1 MDNEEKDKLKEFK
14 GLTNNE
20 VVISREKN
28 GSNIQQQRKKE
39 SLIKKILNIFKEPMF
54 LLLIIAASVYFIV
67 GEYGD
72 GITMLIF
79 VLAVCTIEFIQ
90 ETKTDKAL
98 EELNKLSSLNVKVIR
113 NGKKEII
120 NSEEIVVGDIVILE
134 EGDRV
139 PADGKILYTQS
150 LGINESSLTGES
162 EIVYKNKEE
171 DLKNHFKLNMC
182 YSGTDVVNGLGII
195 EVTSVGKNTEFGLI
209 GQSLNNIKKEKT
221 PLEKQINKLVF
232 ICTIVSITVFI
243 LTIIINYINHP
254 ELTPT
259 KRIVD
264 SLLAGITI
272 AMATIPEEI
281 PVILTVFLAM
291 GSWSL
296 TKKNTLTKN
305 MKAIETLGTVN
316 VLCTDKTGTITENKM
331 IVEDIYTNSET
342 FIKTLYQSCPQVAY
356 DPMEIA
362 LKKYCQEKEK
372 TNTGSITKEYPFK
385 AETKMMGQIWNNKEL
400 CVKGA
405 YENVLPLCNLDK
417 ENYKQV
423 KSKINEYSKEGYRV
437 LAIAKND
444 NLKNIP
450 NSLTEAKLTF
460 EGLVA
465 LYDPPRKGVKES
477 LEECY
482 SAGIRVIMITG
493 DNGKTAASIA
503 KKINLNNYDEVI
515 TGLELEAMS
524 DDELFERVK
533 TTNIFARVYP
543 NHKMRIVNALQRNNL
558 IVAMTGDGVND
569 APALKKA
576 NIGIA
581 MGQRGTNVAKE
592 SADIILLDDNFN
604 TIVKAIGKGR
614 SIYKNIQS
622 AISYVIAIHI
632 PLALLSLFVPIF
644 KLPTLLLPIHVMLLE
659 LLIDPTSS
667 IIFQRIKPTPS
678 IMLEKP
684 RNIDEPILNLKT
696 TIRNI
701 LQGIL
706 IFIVTFITY
715 LYLIKNNTNINLSI
729 TITYT
734 ILVLSIILIAYQLKS
749 NNSTIKSFLEG
760 LKDKISL
767 MVNTTI
773 LLGLLLL
780 IYIPFL
786 NKTANTHP
794 LELKHWIYIILL
806 TLLAVL
812 PFDIMKINKIKN
824 LEN

>member
-1 MDNEEKDKLKEFK
+1 MENEEKDKLKEFK

-90 ETKTDKAL
+90 EAKTDKAL
-98 EELNKLSSLNVKVIR
+98 KELNKLSSLNVKVIR

-331 IVEDIYTNSET
+331 IVEEIYTNSET

-362 LKKYCQEKEK
+362 LKKYCQENEK
-372 TNTGSITKEYPFK
+372 INTGSITKEYPFK

-493 DNGKTAASIA
+493 DNGETATSIA

-604 TIVKAIGKGR
+604 TIVKAIEKGR
-614 SIYKNIQS
+614 SIYKNIQT

-644 KLPTLLLPIHVMLLE
+644 NLPTLLLPIHVMLLE

-667 IIFQRIKPTPS
+667 IIFQRIKPSPN
-678 IMLEKP
+678 IMSEKP

-696 TIRNI
+696 TIKSI
-701 LQGIL
+701 SQGIL

-715 LYLIKNNTNINLSI
+715 LYLIKNNIDTKLSI
-729 TITYT
+729 TITYS

-806 TLLAVL
+806 TLIAVL

>member
-1 MDNEEKDKLKEFK
+1 MENEEKDKLKEFK

-90 ETKTDKAL
+90 EAKTDKAL

-331 IVEDIYTNSET
+331 IVEEIYTNSET

-362 LKKYCQEKEK
+362 LKKYCQENEK
-372 TNTGSITKEYPFK
+372 INTGSITKEYPFK

-493 DNGKTAASIA
+493 DNGETATSIA

-604 TIVKAIGKGR
+604 TIVKAIEKGR
-614 SIYKNIQS
+614 SIYKNIQT

-644 KLPTLLLPIHVMLLE
+644 NLPTLLLPIHVMLLE

-667 IIFQRIKPTPS
+667 IIFQRIKPS
-678 IMLEKP
+678 LNIMSEKP

-696 TIRNI
+696 TIKSI
-701 LQGIL
+701 SQGIL

-715 LYLIKNNTNINLSI
+715 LYLIKNNIDTKLSI
-729 TITYT
+729 TITYS

-806 TLLAVL
+806 TLIAVL

>member
-39 SLIKKILNIFKEPMF
+39 SLINKILSIFKEPMF

-98 EELNKLSSLNVKVIR
+98 EELKKLSSLNVKVIR

-243 LTIIINYINHP
+243 LTIIINYINHS
-254 ELTPT
+254 ELTLT
-259 KRIVD
+259 KRLVD

-362 LKKYCQEKEK
+362 LKKYCQENEK
-372 TNTGSITKEYPFK
+372 INTGSITKEYPFK

-812 PFDIMKINKIKN
+812 PFDIMKINKTKN

>member
-1 MDNEEKDKLKEFK
+1 MENEEKDKLKEFK

-28 GSNIQQQRKKE
+28 GSNIQKQRKKE

-67 GEYGD
+67 GEYAD

-90 ETKTDKAL
+90 EAKTDKAL

-362 LKKYCQEKEK
+362 LKKYCQENEK
-372 TNTGSITKEYPFK
+372 INTGSITKEYPFK

-493 DNGKTAASIA
+493 DNGETAASIA

-812 PFDIMKINKIKN
+812 PFDIMKINKTKN

>member
-28 GSNIQQQRKKE
+28 GSNIQKQRKKE
-39 SLIKKILNIFKEPMF
+39 SLINKILSIFKEPMF

-98 EELNKLSSLNVKVIR
+98 EELKKLSSLNVKVIR

-221 PLEKQINKLVF
+221 PLERQINKLVF

-243 LTIIINYINHP
+243 LTIIINYINHS
-254 ELTPT
+254 ELTLT
-259 KRIVD
+259 KRLVD

-812 PFDIMKINKIKN
+812 PFDIMKINKTKN

>member
-1 MDNEEKDKLKEFK
+1 MENEEKDKLKEFK

-39 SLIKKILNIFKEPMF
+39 SLINKILSIFKEPMF

-90 ETKTDKAL
+90 EAKTDKAL

-362 LKKYCQEKEK
+362 LKKYCQENEK
-372 TNTGSITKEYPFK
+372 INTGSITKEYPFK

-604 TIVKAIGKGR
+604 TIVKAIEKGR

-667 IIFQRIKPTPS
+667 IIFQRIKPSPN
-678 IMLEKP
+678 IMSEKP

-696 TIRNI
+696 TIKSI
-701 LQGIL
+701 SQGIL

-715 LYLIKNNTNINLSI
+715 LYLIKNNIDTKLSI
-729 TITYT
+729 TITYS

-794 LELKHWIYIILL
+794 LELKHWIYIVLL

>member
-1 MDNEEKDKLKEFK
+1 MENEEKDKLKEFK

-67 GEYGD
+67 GEYDD

-90 ETKTDKAL
+90 EAKTDKAL

-362 LKKYCQEKEK
+362 LKKYCQENEK

-493 DNGKTAASIA
+493 DNGETAASIA

-604 TIVKAIGKGR
+604 TIVKAIEKGR
-614 SIYKNIQS
+614 SIYKNIQT

-644 KLPTLLLPIHVMLLE
+644 NLPTLLLPIHVMLLE

-667 IIFQRIKPTPS
+667 IIFQRIKPSPN
-678 IMLEKP
+678 IMSEKP

-696 TIRNI
+696 TIKSI
-701 LQGIL
+701 SQGIL

-715 LYLIKNNTNINLSI
+715 LYLIKNNIDTKLSI
-729 TITYT
+729 TITYS

-773 LLGLLLL
+773 LLGLFLL

>member
-1 MDNEEKDKLKEFK
+1 MENEEKDKLKEFK

-90 ETKTDKAL
+90 EAKTDKAL

-331 IVEDIYTNSET
+331 IVEEIYTNSET

-493 DNGKTAASIA
+493 DNGETATSIA

-604 TIVKAIGKGR
+604 TIVKAIEKGR

-667 IIFQRIKPTPS
+667 IIFQRIKPS
-678 IMLEKP
+678 LNIMSEKP

-696 TIRNI
+696 TIKSI
-701 LQGIL
+701 SQGIL

-715 LYLIKNNTNINLSI
+715 LYLIKNNIDTKLSI
-729 TITYT
+729 TITYS

>member
-1 MDNEEKDKLKEFK
+1 MENEEKDKLKEFK

-67 GEYGD
+67 GEYAD

-90 ETKTDKAL
+90 EAKTDKAL

-362 LKKYCQEKEK
+362 LKKYCQENEK
-372 TNTGSITKEYPFK
+372 INTGSITKEYPFK

-405 YENVLPLCNLDK
+405 YENVLPLCNLDE

-493 DNGKTAASIA
+493 DNGETATSIA

-604 TIVKAIGKGR
+604 TIVKAIEKGR
-614 SIYKNIQS
+614 SIYKNIQT

-644 KLPTLLLPIHVMLLE
+644 NLPTLLLPIHVMLLE

-667 IIFQRIKPTPS
+667 IIFQRIKPSPN
-678 IMLEKP
+678 IMSEKP

-696 TIRNI
+696 TIKSI
-701 LQGIL
+701 SQGIL

-715 LYLIKNNTNINLSI
+715 LYLIKNNIDTKLSI
-729 TITYT
+729 TITYS

>member
-1 MDNEEKDKLKEFK
+1 MENEEKDKLKEFK

-67 GEYGD
+67 GEYAD

-90 ETKTDKAL
+90 EAKTDKAL

-362 LKKYCQEKEK
+362 LKKYCQENEK
-372 TNTGSITKEYPFK
+372 INTGSITKEYPFK

-493 DNGKTAASIA
+493 DNGETATSIA

-604 TIVKAIGKGR
+604 TIVKAIEKGR
-614 SIYKNIQS
+614 SIYKNIQT

-644 KLPTLLLPIHVMLLE
+644 NLPTLLLPIHVMLLE

-667 IIFQRIKPTPS
+667 IIFQRIKPSPN
-678 IMLEKP
+678 IMSEKP

-696 TIRNI
+696 TIKSI
-701 LQGIL
+701 SQGIL

-715 LYLIKNNTNINLSI
+715 LYLIKNNIDTKLSI
-729 TITYT
+729 TITYS

-806 TLLAVL
+806 TLIAVL

>member
-1 MDNEEKDKLKEFK
+1 MENEEKDKLKEFK

-67 GEYGD
+67 GEYAD

-90 ETKTDKAL
+90 EAKTDKAL

-331 IVEDIYTNSET
+331 IVEEIYTNSET

-362 LKKYCQEKEK
+362 LKKYCQENEK
-372 TNTGSITKEYPFK
+372 INTGSITKEYPFK

-493 DNGKTAASIA
+493 DNGETATSIA

-604 TIVKAIGKGR
+604 TIVKAIEKGR
-614 SIYKNIQS
+614 SIYKNIQT

-644 KLPTLLLPIHVMLLE
+644 NLPTLLLPIHVMLLE

-667 IIFQRIKPTPS
+667 IIFQRIKPSPN
-678 IMLEKP
+678 IMSEKP

-696 TIRNI
+696 TIKSI
-701 LQGIL
+701 SQGIL

-715 LYLIKNNTNINLSI
+715 LYLIKNNIDTKLSI
-729 TITYT
+729 TITYS

-806 TLLAVL
+806 TLIAVL

>member
-1 MDNEEKDKLKEFK
+1 MENEEKDKLKEFK

-67 GEYGD
+67 GEYAD

-90 ETKTDKAL
+90 EAKTDKAL

-362 LKKYCQEKEK
+362 LKKYCQENEK
-372 TNTGSITKEYPFK
+372 INTGSITKEYPFK

-604 TIVKAIGKGR
+604 TIVKAIEKGR
-614 SIYKNIQS
+614 SIYKNIQT

-644 KLPTLLLPIHVMLLE
+644 NLPTLLLPIHVMLLE

-667 IIFQRIKPTPS
+667 IIFQRIKPSPN
-678 IMLEKP
+678 IMSEKP

-696 TIRNI
+696 TIKSI
-701 LQGIL
+701 SQGIL

-729 TITYT
+729 TITYS

>member
-1 MDNEEKDKLKEFK
+1 MENEEKDKLKEFK

-90 ETKTDKAL
+90 EAKTDKAL

-362 LKKYCQEKEK
+362 LKKYCQENEK

-405 YENVLPLCNLDK
+405 YENVLPLCNLDE

-493 DNGKTAASIA
+493 DNGETATSIA

-644 KLPTLLLPIHVMLLE
+644 NLPTLLLPIHVMLLE

-667 IIFQRIKPTPS
+667 IIFQRIKPSPN
-678 IMLEKP
+678 IMSEKP

-696 TIRNI
+696 TIKSI
-701 LQGIL
+701 SQGIL
-706 IFIVTFITY
+706 IFIVTFIIY
-715 LYLIKNNTNINLSI
+715 LYLIKNNIDTKLSI
-729 TITYT
+729 TITYS

-773 LLGLLLL
+773 LLGLFLL

>member
-39 SLIKKILNIFKEPMF
+39 SLINKILSIFKEPMF
-54 LLLIIAASVYFIV
+54 LLLIIATSVYFIV

-221 PLEKQINKLVF
+221 PLERQINKLVF

-243 LTIIINYINHP
+243 LTIIINYINHS
-254 ELTPT
+254 ELTLT
-259 KRIVD
+259 KRLVD

-356 DPMEIA
+356 NPMEIA
-362 LKKYCQEKEK
+362 LKKYCQENEK
-372 TNTGSITKEYPFK
+372 INTGSITKEYPFK

-812 PFDIMKINKIKN
+812 PFDIMKINKTKN

>member
-28 GSNIQQQRKKE
+28 GSNIQKQRKKE
-39 SLIKKILNIFKEPMF
+39 SLINKILSIFKEPMF

-90 ETKTDKAL
+90 EAKTDKAL

-221 PLEKQINKLVF
+221 PLERQINKLVF
-232 ICTIVSITVFI
+232 ICTIVSVTVFI

-259 KRIVD
+259 KRLVD

-667 IIFQRIKPTPS
+667 IIFQRIKPSPN
-678 IMLEKP
+678 IMSEKP

-706 IFIVTFITY
+706 IFIATFITY

-806 TLLAVL
+806 TLIAVL

>member
-1 MDNEEKDKLKEFK
+1 MENEEKDKLKEFK

-67 GEYGD
+67 GEYAD

-90 ETKTDKAL
+90 EAKTDKAL

-331 IVEDIYTNSET
+331 IVEEIYTNSET

-362 LKKYCQEKEK
+362 LKKYCQENEK

-493 DNGKTAASIA
+493 DNGETAASIA

-604 TIVKAIGKGR
+604 TIVKAIEKGR
-614 SIYKNIQS
+614 SIYKNIQT

-644 KLPTLLLPIHVMLLE
+644 NLPTLLLPIHVMLLE

-667 IIFQRIKPTPS
+667 IIFQRIKPSPN
-678 IMLEKP
+678 IMSEKP

-696 TIRNI
+696 TIKSI
-701 LQGIL
+701 SQGIL

-715 LYLIKNNTNINLSI
+715 LYLIKNNIDTKLSI
-729 TITYT
+729 TITYS

>member
-1 MDNEEKDKLKEFK
+1 MENEEKDKLKEFK

-67 GEYGD
+67 GEYAD

-90 ETKTDKAL
+90 EAKTDKAL

-362 LKKYCQEKEK
+362 LKKYCQENEK
-372 TNTGSITKEYPFK
+372 INTGSITKEYPFK

-493 DNGKTAASIA
+493 DNGETATSIA

-604 TIVKAIGKGR
+604 TIVKAIEKGR
-614 SIYKNIQS
+614 SIYKNIQT

-644 KLPTLLLPIHVMLLE
+644 NLPTLLLPIHVMLLE

-667 IIFQRIKPTPS
+667 IIFQRIKPS
-678 IMLEKP
+678 LNIMSEKP

-696 TIRNI
+696 TIKSI
-701 LQGIL
+701 SQGIL

-715 LYLIKNNTNINLSI
+715 LYLIKNNIDTKLSI
-729 TITYT
+729 TITYS

-773 LLGLLLL
+773 LLGLFLL

>member
-39 SLIKKILNIFKEPMF
+39 SLINKILSIFKEPMF

-90 ETKTDKAL
+90 EAKTDKAL

-362 LKKYCQEKEK
+362 LKKYCQENEK
-372 TNTGSITKEYPFK
+372 INTGSITKEYPFK

-773 LLGLLLL
+773 LLGLFLL

-806 TLLAVL
+806 TLIAVL

>member
-1 MDNEEKDKLKEFK
+1 MENEEKDKLKEFK

-90 ETKTDKAL
+90 EAKTDKAL

-331 IVEDIYTNSET
+331 IVEEIYTNSET

-362 LKKYCQEKEK
+362 LKKYCQENEK
-372 TNTGSITKEYPFK
+372 INTGSITKEYPFK

-493 DNGKTAASIA
+493 DNGKTATSIA

-644 KLPTLLLPIHVMLLE
+644 NLPTLLLPIHVMLLE

-667 IIFQRIKPTPS
+667 IIFQRIKPS
-678 IMLEKP
+678 LNIMSEKP

-696 TIRNI
+696 TIKSI
-701 LQGIL
+701 SQGIL

-715 LYLIKNNTNINLSI
+715 LYLIKNNIDTKLSI
-729 TITYT
+729 TITYS

-773 LLGLLLL
+773 LLGLLLF

-806 TLLAVL
+806 TLIAVL

>member
-1 MDNEEKDKLKEFK
+1 MENEEKDKLKEFK

-67 GEYGD
+67 GEYAD

-90 ETKTDKAL
+90 EAKTDKAL

-362 LKKYCQEKEK
+362 LKKYCQENEK
-372 TNTGSITKEYPFK
+372 INTGSITKEYPFK

-493 DNGKTAASIA
+493 DNGETAASIA

-604 TIVKAIGKGR
+604 TIVKAIEKGR
-614 SIYKNIQS
+614 SIYKNIQT

-644 KLPTLLLPIHVMLLE
+644 NLPTLLLPIHVMLLE

-667 IIFQRIKPTPS
+667 IIFQRIKPSPN
-678 IMLEKP
+678 IMSEKP

-696 TIRNI
+696 TIKSI
-701 LQGIL
+701 SQGIL

-715 LYLIKNNTNINLSI
+715 LYLIKNNIDTKLSI
-729 TITYT
+729 TITYS

-773 LLGLLLL
+773 LLGLFLL

-806 TLLAVL
+806 TLIAVL

>member
-1 MDNEEKDKLKEFK
+1 MENEEKDKLKEFK

-67 GEYGD
+67 GEYAD

-331 IVEDIYTNSET
+331 IVEEIYTNSET

-362 LKKYCQEKEK
+362 LKKYCQENEK
-372 TNTGSITKEYPFK
+372 INTGSITKEYPFK

-493 DNGKTAASIA
+493 DNGETATSIA

-604 TIVKAIGKGR
+604 TIVKAIEKGR
-614 SIYKNIQS
+614 SIYKNIQT

-644 KLPTLLLPIHVMLLE
+644 NLPTLLLPIHVMLLE

-667 IIFQRIKPTPS
+667 IIFQRIKPSPN
-678 IMLEKP
+678 IMSEKP

-696 TIRNI
+696 TIKSI
-701 LQGIL
+701 SQGIL

-715 LYLIKNNTNINLSI
+715 LYLIKNNIDTKLSI
-729 TITYT
+729 TITYS

-773 LLGLLLL
+773 LLGLFLL

-794 LELKHWIYIILL
+794 LELKHWIYIVLL

>member
-1 MDNEEKDKLKEFK
+1 MENEEKDKLKEFK

-90 ETKTDKAL
+90 EAKTDKAL

-331 IVEDIYTNSET
+331 IVEEIYTNSET

-362 LKKYCQEKEK
+362 LKKYCQENEK
-372 TNTGSITKEYPFK
+372 INTGSITKEYPFK

-493 DNGKTAASIA
+493 DNGETATSIA

-644 KLPTLLLPIHVMLLE
+644 NLPTLLLPIHVMLLE

-667 IIFQRIKPTPS
+667 IIFQRIKPS
-678 IMLEKP
+678 LNIMSEKP

-696 TIRNI
+696 TIKSI
-701 LQGIL
+701 SQGIL

-715 LYLIKNNTNINLSI
+715 LYLIKNNIDTKLSI
-729 TITYT
+729 TITYS

-806 TLLAVL
+806 TLIAVL

>member
-39 SLIKKILNIFKEPMF
+39 SLINKILSIFKEPMF

-221 PLEKQINKLVF
+221 PLERQINKLVF

-243 LTIIINYINHP
+243 LTIIINYINHS
-254 ELTPT
+254 ELTLT
-259 KRIVD
+259 KRLVD

-362 LKKYCQEKEK
+362 LKKYCQENEK
-372 TNTGSITKEYPFK
+372 INTGSITKEYPFK

-493 DNGKTAASIA
+493 DNGETAASIA

-576 NIGIA
+576 NIGID

-794 LELKHWIYIILL
+794 LELKHWIYIVLL

>member
-1 MDNEEKDKLKEFK
+1 MENEEKDKLKEFK

-67 GEYGD
+67 GEYAD

-90 ETKTDKAL
+90 EAKTDKAL

-362 LKKYCQEKEK
+362 LKKYCQENEK
-372 TNTGSITKEYPFK
+372 INTGSITKEYPFK

-493 DNGKTAASIA
+493 DNGETATSIA

-604 TIVKAIGKGR
+604 TIVKAIEKGR
-614 SIYKNIQS
+614 SIYKNIQT

-644 KLPTLLLPIHVMLLE
+644 NLPTLLLPIHVMLLE

-667 IIFQRIKPTPS
+667 IIFQRIKPSPN
-678 IMLEKP
+678 IMSEKP

-696 TIRNI
+696 TIKSI
-701 LQGIL
+701 SQGIL

-729 TITYT
+729 TITYS

>member
-1 MDNEEKDKLKEFK
+1 MENEEKDKLKEFK

-67 GEYGD
+67 GEYAD

-90 ETKTDKAL
+90 EAKTDKAL

-362 LKKYCQEKEK
+362 LKKYCQENEK
-372 TNTGSITKEYPFK
+372 INTGSITKEYPFK

-493 DNGKTAASIA
+493 DNGETASSIA

-604 TIVKAIGKGR
+604 TIVKAIEKGR
-614 SIYKNIQS
+614 SIYKNIQT

-644 KLPTLLLPIHVMLLE
+644 NLPTLLLPIHVMLLE

-667 IIFQRIKPTPS
+667 IIFQRIKPSPN
-678 IMLEKP
+678 IMSEKP

-696 TIRNI
+696 TIKSI
-701 LQGIL
+701 SQGIL

-715 LYLIKNNTNINLSI
+715 LYLIKNNIDTKLSI
-729 TITYT
+729 TITYS

-773 LLGLLLL
+773 LLGLFLL

-806 TLLAVL
+806 TLIAVL

>member
-39 SLIKKILNIFKEPMF
+39 SLINKILSIFKEPMF

-221 PLEKQINKLVF
+221 PLERQINKLVF

-243 LTIIINYINHP
+243 LTIIINYINHS
-254 ELTPT
+254 ELTLT
-259 KRIVD
+259 KRLVD

-356 DPMEIA
+356 NPMEIA
-362 LKKYCQEKEK
+362 LKKYCQENEK
-372 TNTGSITKEYPFK
+372 INTGSITKEYPFK

-493 DNGKTAASIA
+493 DNGETAASIA

-576 NIGIA
+576 NIGID

-794 LELKHWIYIILL
+794 LELKHWIYIVLL

>member
-1 MDNEEKDKLKEFK
+1 MENEEKDKLKEFK

-67 GEYGD
+67 GEYAD

-90 ETKTDKAL
+90 EAKTDKAL

-362 LKKYCQEKEK
+362 LKKYCQENEK

-465 LYDPPRKGVKES
+465 LYDPPRKGVNES

-493 DNGKTAASIA
+493 DNGETASSIA

-604 TIVKAIGKGR
+604 TIVKAIEKGR
-614 SIYKNIQS
+614 SIYKNIQT

-644 KLPTLLLPIHVMLLE
+644 NLPTLLLPIHVMLLE

-667 IIFQRIKPTPS
+667 IIFQRIKPSPN
-678 IMLEKP
+678 IMSEKP

-696 TIRNI
+696 TIKSI
-701 LQGIL
+701 SQGIL

-715 LYLIKNNTNINLSI
+715 LYLIKNNIDTKLSI
-729 TITYT
+729 TITYS

-812 PFDIMKINKIKN
+812 PFDIMKINKNRI
-824 LEN
+824 